1 MFMRTALEASKSRP
15 VKAAEALGALG
26 RISRLV
32 AALLLGLGEI
42 FLTTYLFYFPTAMGQ
57 WLSPVAY
64 AKKLVIV
71 GLLSIVALALV
82 AWPRRHEIAAQWLET
97 AKARR
102 WLPAL
107 AANLA
112 LFGAVVVASMAIS
125 YAATQTGS
133 APWALFGAFCV
144 LLLLTGVSLAL
155 IAAPLAFWRW
165 LAANA
170 WLEIGL
176 AFLGSLFAVALSELT
191 KESWNWL
198 AWATLVVSR
207 ELLSLFESDVFVDMD
222 QRILG
227 AGQFKVSILPECS
240 GYEGIGLIVSFLTLY
255 LWLFRRDLKF
265 PNAFA
270 LIPIGIVAI
279 WLLNAARIAALIG
292 IGAHLSPEVAF
303 NGFHS
308 QAGWIAFLFVTI
320 GTMYTANRLAFFS
333 KTAGAPRTAAPAAA
347 TVAKSDDRML
357 LAFLAP
363 FMALMISSIAAAT
376 AAPNDQWF
384 VSLKI
389 AMVAYVLWLFR
400 DVYAGLLEKVSL
412 LSLAAGLLVG
422 VAWIATDPAPAG
434 QTPLGAWIA
443 GLPAAVFLVW
453 IVMRAAVAIVFVPI
467 AEELAFRG
475 YLHRALI
482 SAKFETV
489 EPAQFSWLAF
499 VVSSALFGLMHQRW
513 LAGMLAG
520 AVYAL
525 VMYRSNRISDPV
537 AAHMVSNAVIVAW
550 AIAASQWS
558 LL

>member
-1 MFMRTALEASKSRP
+1 MFMRSAVDPSKPRQAIAGGRVHQLARLVTAL
-15 VKAAEALGALG
+15 GF
-26 RISRLV
+26 
-32 AALLLGLGEI
+32 GLGQV

-71 GLLSIVALALV
+71 GLLTVVAFALV
-82 AWPRRHEIAAQWLET
+82 AWPRRSEIVGRWLEAT
-97 AKARR
+97 HGRR
-102 WLPAL
+102 WLPAVAL
-107 AANLA
+107 NLA
-112 LFGAVVVASMAIS
+112 IFFTVLVVSVAIS
-125 YAATQTGS
+125 HLATSSDQ
-133 APWALFGAFCV
+133 APWALFGVFCGLLV
-144 LLLLTGVSLAL
+144 LTAASLAL
-155 IAAPLAFWRW
+155 IAAPFGFWRW
-165 LAANA
+165 LVTSA
-170 WLEIGL
+170 WFEITL
-176 AFLGSLFAVALSELT
+176 AVAGGLFAVALSEFT
-191 KESWNWL
+191 KESWTSL

-207 ELLSLFESDVFVDMD
+207 WMLSLFESDVFVDMD

-227 AGQFKVSILPECS
+227 AGNFRVSILPECS
-240 GYEGIGLIVSFLTLY
+240 GYEGIGLIVAFLALY

-265 PNAFA
+265 PNALA
-270 LIPIGIVAI
+270 LIPIGVVAI

-292 IGAHLSPEVAF
+292 IGTHLSPEVAF

-320 GTMYTANRLAFFS
+320 GTMFAANRLSFFS
-333 KTAGAPRTAAPAAA
+333 KTAGVSRAAAPAAEPI
-347 TVAKSDDRML
+347 VKSDDRVL

-363 FMALMISSIAAAT
+363 FMALMASSIAAAT
-376 AAPNDQWF
+376 VEPNDQWF
-384 VSLKI
+384 VALKI
-389 AMVAYVLWLFR
+389 AAVGYALWLFR
-400 DVYAGLLEKVSL
+400 DVYASLLEKVSP
-412 LSLAAGLLVG
+412 LSLVAGLAVG
-422 VAWIATDPAPAG
+422 VAWIMTDPGAAA

-443 GLPAAVFLVW
+443 GLAAPVFVAW
-453 IVMRAAVAIVFVPI
+453 IAMRAAVAIVFVPI

-482 SAKFETV
+482 SPRFESV
-489 EPAQFSWLAF
+489 SPAQFSWLAF
-499 VVSSALFGLMHQRW
+499 IVSSVLFGLMHQRW